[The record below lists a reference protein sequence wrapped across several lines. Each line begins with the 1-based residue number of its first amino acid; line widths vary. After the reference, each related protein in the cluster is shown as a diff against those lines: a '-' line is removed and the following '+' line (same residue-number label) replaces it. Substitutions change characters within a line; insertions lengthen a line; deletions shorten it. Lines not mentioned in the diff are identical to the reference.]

1 MTETSDGGTNTTEQ
15 TAVKTN
21 DLAAAVRLVNQAI
34 DEYYHRLK
42 DITEDDESALH
53 PVMIEGITTRC
64 YTVQALV
71 NPQPL
76 AEIMLGYDYPI
87 YHVLEQDAP
96 QAMWDEMARQVG
108 LETVTSVD
116 L

>member
-1 MTETSDGGTNTTEQ
+1 MTKPLDGNNNTEQ
-15 TAVKTN
+15 AITKSD

-42 DITEDDESALH
+42 AITESDESALH

-76 AEIMLGYDYPI
+76 AEIMLGYDYPM

-96 QAMWDEMARQVG
+96 QAMWDDMARQVG
-108 LETVTSVD
+108 LETVTAVD